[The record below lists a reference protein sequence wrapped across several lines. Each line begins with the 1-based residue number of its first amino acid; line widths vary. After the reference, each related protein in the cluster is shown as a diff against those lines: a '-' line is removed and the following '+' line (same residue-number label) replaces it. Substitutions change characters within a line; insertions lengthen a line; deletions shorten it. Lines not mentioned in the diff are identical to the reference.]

1 MKSEKSALG
10 AQKIAFPEEDFKVL
24 VREQE
29 SISFPRAFHEE
40 IEIKCFT
47 GGRSGLM
54 IDNGM
59 IVAESGDITIVN
71 PYEIHASVNIDQ
83 APATYFIVLVD
94 LDFFAKTG
102 PYGVD
107 LRHIFFAQGVRF
119 KNLIRGDGR
128 LCAVIRR
135 IAEEMRD
142 RREYYRT
149 AVYSLLCELF
159 ALLLRD
165 YIDPEKTEA
174 GAGEKTKRAETIAPA
189 LARIFSNFGE
199 SVSLDELAEAC
210 CVSRYHFCR
219 VFKEE
224 TGMSVNKYILHY
236 RLSMAEMLLKNTDL
250 NVSEIAYQCGF
261 GDASYFSRCYKKAK
275 GVAPIVARREKTV
288 RKKEKEIS

>member
-1 MKSEKSALG
+1 MKREKNALG
-10 AQKIAFPEEDFKVL
+10 AQKITFPEEDFKVL

-29 SISFPRAFHEE
+29 SLSFPRAFHEE

-83 APATYFIVLVD
+83 APATYFIVLID

-174 GAGEKTKRAETIAPA
+174 GVGEKTKRAETIAPA

-275 GVAPIVARREKTV
+275 GVSPIGARREKTV